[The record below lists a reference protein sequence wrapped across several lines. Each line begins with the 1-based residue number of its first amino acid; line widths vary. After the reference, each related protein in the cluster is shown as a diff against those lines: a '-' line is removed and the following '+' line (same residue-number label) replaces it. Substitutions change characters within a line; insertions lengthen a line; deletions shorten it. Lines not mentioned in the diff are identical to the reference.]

1 MIEMM
6 GASEQWV
13 GNLQWASEQ
22 LHELLGLSK
31 SRKFQQDV
39 QSLPPTRLSQTPFGV
54 RSYVMAGTGPA
65 TVVFESGLGQGK
77 EVWAP
82 VFNAVRAVARVVAYD
97 RAGYGQSDASD
108 QARDGMQIVHELRA
122 MLQAENLPAP
132 YILVGHSLGGTVVK
146 LFAQMYPDEV
156 AGVVLVDAR
165 HADFVQRCRD
175 MGLLRLLYEPPLGLF
190 LLGSSAMRS
199 ELTAAPQTMKQTR
212 TAGFFPNIPLRVLTH
227 RKKAFHWARGVARAW
242 ADSQSS
248 LAGLSAKGLIKVC
261 DRSGHHVHRDRPDLV
276 ARAVL
281 AVVAE
286 VQKPLPPQLR

>member
-13 GNLQWASEQ
+13 GNLQWASDQ
-22 LHELLGLSK
+22 LHELLGLNK
-31 SRKFQQDV
+31 SRSFQHDV
-39 QSLPPTRLSQTPFGV
+39 QSLPPTRLSHTPFGI
-54 RSYVMAGTGPA
+54 RSYVTAGTGPC

-82 VFNAVRAVARVVAYD
+82 VFKAVSAVTRVVAYD
-97 RAGYGQSDASD
+97 RAGYGQSEASD
-108 QARDGMQIVHELRA
+108 EARDGMQIVHELRA
-122 MLQAENLPAP
+122 LLQTEKLPAP

-146 LFAQMYPDEV
+146 LFAQMFPDEV

-175 MGLLRLLYEPPLGLF
+175 MGLLRLLYEPPLELF
-190 LLGSSAMRS
+190 LLGRSAMRS
-199 ELTAAPQTMKQTR
+199 ELAAAPTTMKQTR
-212 TAGFFPNIPLRVLTH
+212 TAGFFPNIPLMVLTH
-227 RKKAFHWARGVARAW
+227 RKRAFHWARGVARAW
-242 ADSQSS
+242 AETQSS

-276 ARAVL
+276 SRAVL
-281 AVVAE
+281 AVVTE
-286 VQKPLPPQLR
+286 VQKSLTEQQR